1 MLSGS
6 AKLSAGITASAVIA
20 ILGSVASIA
29 FGGLMT
35 AGGLAAGTSAAPG
48 PAGQPLPSAAVI
60 AIMASL
66 YLAFGIWGVVSAVG
80 LLRRKNWARICFLIF
95 GGLLAF
101 FALSAAAGSLIVAL
115 ALPGTIPPN
124 VPPGLVRGVAVAFIV
139 ISLICLAIAIW
150 WLVYFNR
157 SSVKAAFGTGVAAAS
172 QPRQLPLAVS
182 IVAWLLVGGGVINGI
197 QMLFSYPL
205 VLFGIVLRGWAAGL
219 ALALFAAVSVSA
231 GIGLLKK
238 RIEAHSLAVGYFVFG
253 LLNVV
258 SYLVLPGSFDR
269 MQELVRETQSNQAL
283 PVNAMSPIMVVG
295 MLTSII
301 GMSALL
307 WFLIKA
313 RRPFID
319 ACRSIARTSG

>member
-6 AKLSAGITASAVIA
+6 AKPSAGITASAVIA
-20 ILGSVASIA
+20 ILGSVAS
-29 FGGLMT
+29 FGFAALM
-35 AGGLAAGTSAAPG
+35 AASGLAAGTSAPG
-48 PAGQPLPSAAVI
+48 PPGQPLPSVAVI

-66 YLAFGIWGVVSAVG
+66 YLAFGVWGVASAVG
-80 LLRRKNWARICFLIF
+80 LLRRKNWARLCFLIF

-101 FALSAAAGSLIVAL
+101 FAFSAGAGSLIVAL

-124 VPPGLVRGVAVAFIV
+124 VPPGLVRRVAVAFIA

-157 SSVKAAFGTGVAAAS
+157 SNVKAAFGTGAVAS
-172 QPRQLPLAVS
+172 QPRQFPLAVS
-182 IVAWLLVGGGVINGI
+182 IVAWLLIAGGVINGI
-197 QMLFSYPL
+197 QMLLSYPL

-219 ALALFAAVSVSA
+219 ALALFAAVSLSA

-238 RIEAHSLAVGYFVFG
+238 RIEAHSLAVGYFAFG
-253 LLNVV
+253 VLNAV
-258 SYLVLPGSFDR
+258 SYLVLPGSFAR

-283 PVNAMSPIMVVG
+283 PANAMGPVMVVG
-295 MLTSII
+295 MVVSII
-301 GMSALL
+301 GVSAIL

-313 RRPFID
+313 RRPFIE

>member
-6 AKLSAGITASAVIA
+6 AKPSAGIIASAAIA
-20 ILGSVASIA
+20 ILGSLASMA
-29 FGGLMT
+29 FGALMAAT
-35 AGGLAAGTSAAPG
+35 GLAAGTSAAPG
-48 PAGQPLPSAAVI
+48 APGQPLPSAAVI
-60 AIMASL
+60 ASMASL
-66 YLAFGIWGVVSAVG
+66 YLAFGVWGVVSAVG

-101 FALSAAAGSLIVAL
+101 LSFSAAAGSLIAAL
-115 ALPGTIPPN
+115 AVPGTIPPN
-124 VPPGLVRGVAVAFIV
+124 VSPGLVRGVAVVFIG
-139 ISLICLAIAIW
+139 ISLICLATAIW

-157 SSVKAAFGTGVAAAS
+157 SNVKAAFGTGTVAS

-182 IVAWLLVGGGVINGI
+182 IVAWLLVAGGVINGI
-197 QMLFSYPL
+197 QMLLPYPL
-205 VLFGIVLRGWAAGL
+205 VLFGIVLRGWTAGL
-219 ALALFAAVSVSA
+219 ALALFAAVSLSA

-238 RIEAHSLAVGYFVFG
+238 RVEAHSLAVGYFAFG
-253 LLNVV
+253 VLNAV
-258 SYLVLPGSFDR
+258 SYLVLPGSFAR

-283 PVNAMSPIMVVG
+283 PVNAMGPVMIVG
-295 MLTSII
+295 MVASII
-301 GMSALL
+301 GVSAIL

>member
-6 AKLSAGITASAVIA
+6 AKPSAGIIASAAIA
-20 ILGSVASIA
+20 ILGSLASMA
-29 FGGLMT
+29 FGALMAAT
-35 AGGLAAGTSAAPG
+35 GLAAGTSAAPG
-48 PAGQPLPSAAVI
+48 APGQPLPSAAVI
-60 AIMASL
+60 AIMASF
-66 YLAFGIWGVVSAVG
+66 YLAFGVWGAASAVG
-80 LLRRKNWARICFLIF
+80 LLRRRNWARICFLIF

-101 FALSAAAGSLIVAL
+101 FAFSAAAGSLIVAL

-124 VPPGLVRGVAVAFIV
+124 VPPGLVRGVAVAFIL
-139 ISLICLAIAIW
+139 ISLICLSIAIW

-157 SSVKAAFGTGVAAAS
+157 SNVKAEFGTGTVAS
-172 QPRQLPLAVS
+172 QPRQFPLTVS
-182 IVAWLLVGGGVINGI
+182 IVAWLLIGGGVINGI